1 MASYLQA
8 RGVTLVDAVSAATP
22 MWVRRE
28 YGFVTDLVNLAS
40 GNIGGVF
47 THEGNL
53 YVLTAGSAGEVCSIM
68 ILLSCF
74 YLLYTK
80 TAQYRLFLGTI
91 IGAVVLNVLLRNI
104 FGLNDVPPVGFTV
117 FSGALLYAAAFM
129 VTDPVSAPNNR
140 TSQWIYAVFI
150 GMMVICMVF
159 GTGVSIVHNATQ
171 DMLEKNKRFHR
182 NRIICRAFL
191 LPVSGDTAKD
201 YAEAI
206 SKHIRIKSITDDNR
220 TRTVYQR
227 IDPENP
233 AIGYDF
239 SGMGFWDRIDGIIVL
254 TQNLE
259 KIINIQFF
267 DHKETPGLG
276 ARIEEKW
283 FTDQFKGVPIAWDED
298 VSDRVIIGSATGA
311 KPDNQVDAITGATQT
326 SMALKRFLNA
336 ELDRI
341 RTLKIE

>member
-1 MASYLQA
+1 MNKK
-8 RGVTLVDAVSAATP
+8 SAA
-22 MWVRRE
+22 
-28 YGFVTDLVNLAS
+28 Y
-40 GNIGGVF
+40 
-47 THEGNL
+47 
-53 YVLTAGSAGEVCSIM
+53 
-68 ILLSCF
+68 
-74 YLLYTK
+74 
-80 TAQYRLFLGTI
+80 I
-91 IGAVVLNVLLRNI
+91 IG
-104 FGLNDVPPVGFTV
+104 
-117 FSGALLYAAAFM
+117 FM
-129 VTDPVSAPNNR
+129 
-140 TSQWIYAVFI
+140 
-150 GMMVICMVF
+150 MLICMVF

-206 SKHIRIKSITDDNR
+206 SKHIRIKSISDDNG

-254 TQNLE
+254 TQDLE
-259 KIINIQFF
+259 KIINIQFL

-298 VSDRVIIGSATGA
+298 VSDRVIIGRANGA

-326 SMALKRFLNA
+326 SMALKRFLNT